1 METIYLSLRAQV
13 AVGTFFMKSPLYTIY
28 LSLCTQTAGPNHHRG
43 THYISLN
50 LNLFQTYPLP
60 ARLPGYLIKYKQISD
75 ISVTAAGLL
84 GQLDPNI
91 HILYLSV
98 TRTSTLCISIFFFYS
113 DLSVTSTSTWASRLA
128 STTQSSRQSTGRQA
142 VWDSAGTV
150 AREPSVASKTW
161 LV

>member
-84 GQLDPNI
+84 GQLVPNI

-98 TRTSTLCISIFFFYS
+98 TRTSTLCISIFFFIQTYP
-113 DLSVTSTSTWASRLA
+113 LPARLPGHLVWHLLR
-128 STTQSSRQSTGRQA
+128 SLLGNLLGGRRSGTLQVLWPGNQ
-142 VWDSAGTV
+142 VWHLKHG
-150 AREPSVASKTW
+150 
-161 LV
+161 